1 MTTNDSMTAVA
12 IVTRRLREGRTYDD
26 FRKAWDPQAGFGAP
40 SRFYTVV
47 SATDPRNITIIG
59 FIRSSVPAFAAAAEI
74 DIAARFGGAL
84 DDIVEPAVS
93 RSFGLV
99 IAEDDFSAAGPLP
112 QGAPALD
119 AEETVLDA
127 ASRRLRELADVVA
140 HAATMRERT
149 RKD

>member
-1 MTTNDSMTAVA
+1 MAADENMTAVA
-12 IVTRRLREGRTYDD
+12 IVTRRLREGKTYDD
-26 FRKAWDPQAGFGAP
+26 FRQAWDPKTGFGAP

-47 SATDPRNITIIG
+47 SAADPRDVTIIG

-74 DIAARFGGAL
+74 DIAERFGPAL
-84 DDIVEPAVS
+84 DDIVEPATS

-99 IAEDDFSAAGPLP
+99 IAEDDFSATGPVP
-112 QGAPALD
+112 QGAPTID
-119 AEETVLDA
+119 GEETVLDT